1 MYYVYVRR
9 TGKHVRCIV
18 VNVVTKERLSRD
30 TVVEAALTLAD
41 AEGLEAVTIRRL
53 ATDLGVTP
61 MALYWHFKDK
71 EQLLDGV
78 SELVLGEM
86 DLPVDEPGRPW
97 EDQLR
102 GVLDALLAVLR
113 AHPAVTEVVKTRVL
127 LSEPGLELTERVLG
141 LLRAAGFTVEQASQ
155 VAMQALITMVGLVA
169 AEPGKTLA
177 EESEDDH
184 DQRLRTKKA
193 HLLTLSPK
201 RYPHVVEAADPL
213 TACASSDD
221 YFSVGLDVVLRGMRG
236 VLG

>member
-1 MYYVYVRR
+1 
-9 TGKHVRCIV
+9 
-18 VNVVTKERLSRD
+18 VVTKERLSRD
-30 TVVEAALTLAD
+30 TVVAAALALAD
-41 AEGLEAVTIRRL
+41 AEGLEALTIRRL

-71 EQLLDGV
+71 EQLLDGL
-78 SELVLGEM
+78 SEQVLGEM
-86 DLPVDEPGRPW
+86 RLPAEEPDRPW
-97 EDQLR
+97 EEQLR

-141 LLRAAGFTVEQASQ
+141 ILRAAGFTVEQASQ

-221 YFSVGLDVVLRGMRG
+221 YFSVGLDVVLHGMRG
-236 VLG
+236 VLADR